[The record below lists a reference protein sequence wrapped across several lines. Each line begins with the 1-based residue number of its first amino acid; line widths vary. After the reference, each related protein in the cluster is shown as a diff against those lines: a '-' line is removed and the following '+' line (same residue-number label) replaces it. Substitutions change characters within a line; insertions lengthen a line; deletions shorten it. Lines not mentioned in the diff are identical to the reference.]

1 MRSSEDGDNV
11 SKRTP
16 RPPSRD
22 TRIEIENDC
31 GQVIELVLSGVVRV
45 NTAPASVLSEVV
57 RVRDQ
62 GFTVHE
68 TESPTVVGTLLEHL
82 PPTKPFAKL
91 NLGRQTE
98 PATD

>member
-1 MRSSEDGDNV
+1 MAR
-11 SKRTP
+11 RTP

-45 NTAPASVLSEVV
+45 NTSPASVLDEMV

-62 GFTVHE
+62 GCTVHV
-68 TESPTVVGTLLEHL
+68 TESPTLIGTLLEHL
-82 PPTKPFAKL
+82 PPTAPAEDT
-91 NLGRQTE
+91 GRGRVV
-98 PATD
+98 D